1 MVDTPRR
8 VLVTGAAGRL
18 GRATLALLAEL
29 GVEATGLDREPSDA
43 GRAVVGDA
51 GDPATVRR
59 ALAGVDAVLH
69 FAAIPAPTLG
79 TPAEVYCGNTRATF
93 VVLEEAGRLGVSRV
107 ALASSL
113 SVTGMP
119 WAAKPLHPAYL
130 PIDERLPLQN
140 EDPYGLSKEADEA
153 TGAMMARRFG
163 MAVVALRYP
172 LLGGPGDKFDD
183 TAARYA
189 DDPGSGAAELWT
201 YLDDRDAARAAWL
214 ALTAPLTGYHAVFV
228 TAPTTLAPQ
237 PTEELLDRF
246 HPGVERRRA
255 FPNNAAP
262 VDLTA
267 AETLLGFRAAHLF
280 PAKGR

>member
-1 MVDTPRR
+1 MADTPRR

-18 GRATLALLAEL
+18 GKATLALLAEL
-29 GVEATGLDREPSDA
+29 GVEATALDREPLDA
-43 GRAVVGDA
+43 PGAVAGDA

-79 TPAEVYCGNTRATF
+79 TPVAVYAGNTRSTF
-93 VVLEEAGRLGVSRV
+93 VVLEEAGQAGVSRV

-140 EDPYGLSKEADEA
+140 EDPYGLSKQADEA

-163 MAVVALRYP
+163 MGVVALRYP
-172 LLGGPGDKFDD
+172 LLGGPGDKFDT

-214 ALTAPLTGYHAVFV
+214 AVTAPLTGYHAVFV
-228 TAPTTLAPQ
+228 TAPNTLAPQ

-246 HPGVERRRA
+246 HPGVERRRP
-255 FPNNAAP
+255 FEGREAP
-262 VDLTA
+262 IDLTV
-267 AETLLGFRAAHLF
+267 AETLLGFRARHLF
-280 PAKGR
+280 PMEV

>member
-1 MVDTPRR
+1 MADTPRR

-29 GVEATGLDREPSDA
+29 GVEATALDRVAPNA
-43 GRAVVGDA
+43 PRVVVGDA

-79 TPAEVYCGNTRATF
+79 TPEEVYCGNTRSTF
-93 VVLEEAGRLGVSRV
+93 VVLEEAGQAGVSRV

-140 EDPYGLSKEADEA
+140 EDPYGLSKQADEA
-153 TGAMMARRFG
+153 TGEMMARRFG
-163 MAVVALRYP
+163 TGVVALRYP
-172 LLGGPGDKFDD
+172 LLGGPGDKFDT

-189 DDPGSGAAELWT
+189 GDPGSGASELWT

-228 TAPTTLAPQ
+228 TAPATLAPQ
-237 PTEELLDRF
+237 PTEDLLDRF
-246 HPGVERRRA
+246 HPGVERRRR
-255 FPNNAAP
+255 FEGREAP
-262 VDLTA
+262 VDLTV
-267 AETLLGFRAAHLF
+267 AETLLGFRAEHLF
-280 PAKGR
+280 PVEGR